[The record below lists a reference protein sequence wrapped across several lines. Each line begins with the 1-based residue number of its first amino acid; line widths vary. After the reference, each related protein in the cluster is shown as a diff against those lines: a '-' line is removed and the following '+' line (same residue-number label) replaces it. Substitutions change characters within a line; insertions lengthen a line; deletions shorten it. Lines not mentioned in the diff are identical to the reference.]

1 MTNKICLNKPI
12 KEGESMK
19 DYNASTYGD
28 KVANVYDERHGDYD
42 AEMIERIYELAPNG
56 SAFELGIGTGRV
68 ALPLSK
74 RGMKVDGIDSSKSM
88 VRKLKAKPGSKK
100 ISVQIG
106 DFADF
111 KTAKKYDVVFV
122 VYNTFYGLLTQDD
135 QISCF
140 KSVHNGLKN
149 EGKFVIEAFVPDP
162 ARLVNGQNINISD
175 IEKDNVSVAFNLF
188 DAASQTISC
197 QLVRISEKGIN
208 MVPIVIRF
216 AYPAEFDLLAK
227 LTGFELSERWANW
240 KKEPFTSNSGFH
252 ISVYK
257 KISS

>member
-19 DYNASTYGD
+19 DYNVSTYGD
-28 KVANVYDERHGDYD
+28 KVADVYDERHGDYD

-74 RGMKVDGIDSSKSM
+74 RGMRVDGIDSSKSM

-122 VYNTFYGLLTQDD
+122 VYNTFYGLLTQDN

-140 KSVHNGLKN
+140 KSVHNTLKN
-149 EGKFVIEAFVPDP
+149 GGKFVIEAFVPDP
-162 ARLVNGQNINISD
+162 ARIAKGQVINVTD
-175 IEKDNVSVAFNLF
+175 LEKDNVSIACNTF
-188 DAASQTISC
+188 DVSSQTADC
-197 QLVRISEKGIN
+197 QLVTISETGIKL
-208 MVPIVIRF
+208 VPIVLRY
-216 AYPAEFDLLAK
+216 AYPAEFNLMAK
-227 LTGFELSERWANW
+227 LRGFELSDRWANW

-252 ISVYK
+252 ISIYK